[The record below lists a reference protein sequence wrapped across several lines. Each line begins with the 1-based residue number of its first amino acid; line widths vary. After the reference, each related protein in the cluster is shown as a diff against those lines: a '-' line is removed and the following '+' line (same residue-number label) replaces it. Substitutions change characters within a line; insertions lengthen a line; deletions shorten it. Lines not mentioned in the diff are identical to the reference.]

1 MILIDANLLLYA
13 YHPRA
18 EQHEKSRAWLEA
30 VLSGPDLVRF
40 AWLTLWAFIRIA
52 TNARVFD
59 RPLSTSEAEAAISSW
74 LAQPVAG
81 ILEPGE
87 RHWDILRGLLR
98 EGQATGPLVM
108 DAVLAAIALEHGAP
122 CARQTATFHGSG
134 TNPSAS
140 CGVSISS
147 LAPLAGRGPG

>member
-18 EQHEKSRAWLEA
+18 EQHQKSRVWLET

-40 AWLTLWAFIRIA
+40 AWLTLWAFFRIA
-52 TNARVFD
+52 TNARVFE

-74 LAQPVAG
+74 LAQPIAG

-87 RHWDILRGLLR
+87 RHWGILRDLVHA
-98 EGQATGPLVM
+98 GQAAGPLVM
-108 DAVLAAIALEHGAP
+108 TQYSPRSRSSTAP
-122 CARQTATFHGSG
+122 RFARQTATSPGFPGSDG
-134 TNPSAS
+134 QTRSRRTS
-140 CGVSISS
+140 D
-147 LAPLAGRGPG
+147 LGPGGKDLR